1 MNVAENLRQIK
12 ETLPENVR
20 LTAVSKFHPESVLLE
35 AYAAGQRIF
44 GENHVQ
50 ELVPKY
56 EHLPKDIEWHFTGHL
71 QANKVKHIA
80 PFIHTIQSA
89 DSLRLLEEINRQAQN
104 HNRKINVLLQIHI
117 AQETHKFGFLYEEV
131 EKLLE
136 EKTFDA
142 LKNIQIGGL
151 MGLATFTDDEQQ
163 IRREFNGLNA
173 FFTKIKNNYFAGAH
187 FFNELSIG
195 MSDDYLI
202 AIEEGSTIV
211 RIGGRIFGQRNR
223 N

>member
-1 MNVAENLRQIK
+1 
-12 ETLPENVR
+12 
-20 LTAVSKFHPESVLLE
+20 
-35 AYAAGQRIF
+35 
-44 GENHVQ
+44 
-50 ELVPKY
+50 
-56 EHLPKDIEWHFTGHL
+56 
-71 QANKVKHIA
+71 
-80 PFIHTIQSA
+80 
-89 DSLRLLEEINRQAQN
+89 LEETNRQAQN

-142 LKNIQIGGL
+142 LKNIQISGL

-173 FFTKIKNNYFAGAH
+173 FFTKIKNNYFAGMT

-202 AIEEGSTIV
+202 AIEEGSTMV
-211 RIGGRIFGQRNR
+211 RIGGKIFGQRNK